1 MAVYCLNKFIFFDQ
15 HGCMM
20 SEARMQQKEATNATT
35 PNRPPTTTRSGFLLA
50 WMQQAARGWDHTK

>member
-35 PNRPPTTTRSGFLLA
+35 PNRPPTTTRSGFLLGCSK
-50 WMQQAARGWDHTK
+50 QQEDGIIRNK